1 MISSFKTLRHSIKRK
16 LTYVRTQTEKKRE
29 RAREI
34 VACVVRHKINNNKF
48 HNAYKKINDVSAH
61 ACVEFNAAILLAFRC
76 RSLCLSRGSKRGGS
90 DDIDKY

>member
-1 MISSFKTLRHSIKRK
+1 M
-16 LTYVRTQTEKKRE
+16 TYVKKHTERKKQKDE

-34 VACVVRHKINNNKF
+34 VAFVVRHKINNNKF

-61 ACVEFNAAILLAFRC
+61 ACVEFNAAILLAHRTALAGGHYAGP
-76 RSLCLSRGSKRGGS
+76 RRGGS